1 MILEKLKQKY
11 QQFQME
17 LDRIDRYIEMNRDQW
32 KRSLANRLET
42 KVSSVLMKQLQQH
55 NIDGLEMNQAKEELI
70 RVQKLC
76 DLLNSQTIITVTS
89 VEDDQFDVNKPH
101 AIFPSIIVDA
111 LYSIDSF
118 STENNSETMEYSDQH
133 QINTDEN
140 TTCRTED
147 GEHASYRYYKVLQ
160 LGLVRQEI

>member
-1 MILEKLKQKY
+1 MILDKINQKY

-17 LDRIDRYIEMNRDQW
+17 LDRMDRSIEMNRDQW
-32 KRSLANRLET
+32 KRSLGNRLET
-42 KVSSVLMKQLQQH
+42 RVSSVLKKQLQQH
-55 NIDGLEMNQAKEELI
+55 SIDGLEVNQAKEELI

-76 DLLNSQTIITVTS
+76 DLLNSQTIITVAS

-101 AIFPSIIVDA
+101 SIFPSIIVDA
-111 LYSIDSF
+111 LNSIDSF

-140 TTCRTED
+140 TICGTED
-147 GEHASYRYYKVLQ
+147 GERASY
-160 LGLVRQEI
+160 

>member
-1 MILEKLKQKY
+1 MEMMLDKIKRKY
-11 QQFQME
+11 QQFQTE
-17 LDRIDRYIEMNRDQW
+17 LDRIDRYIEMNRDKW
-32 KRSLANRLET
+32 KRSLGNRLET
-42 KVSSVLMKQLQQH
+42 RVSSVLTKQLQQH
-55 NIDGLEMNQAKEELI
+55 NIDGLE
-70 RVQKLC
+70 
-76 DLLNSQTIITVTS
+76 
-89 VEDDQFDVNKPH
+89 VNKPH

-111 LYSIDSF
+111 LNSIDSF

-140 TTCRTED
+140 TICRTED